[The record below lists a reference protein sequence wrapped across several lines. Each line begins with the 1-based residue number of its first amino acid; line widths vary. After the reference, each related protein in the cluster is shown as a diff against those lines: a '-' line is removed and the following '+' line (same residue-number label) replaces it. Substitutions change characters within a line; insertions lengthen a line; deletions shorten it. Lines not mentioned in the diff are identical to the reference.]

1 MAGAPATACPSVA
14 VSSPAVVG
22 APAVVGPQAAVG
34 APIADRAPTRP
45 TSGIRDRRLAQLAA
59 DQNGLVTR
67 RQLLDAGFTA
77 RAIERLVQRGA
88 LSIELRGVYAVG
100 YPVEDLRRR
109 LRACLLACGPDAR
122 LSHET
127 AANWLGLGPAPELTA
142 PVHVTVVGPRRR
154 VRSGLVVHRA
164 ARLAADDRTV
174 ARGLPTTSMARTL
187 VDVASTFDERRLER
201 MVHTALV
208 DGGLAPASLLAAIDR
223 APGRRTGLLRE
234 LASASAGGRRSG
246 LEHDLWRHLGAAGLT
261 DGARCNLSIGPWEV
275 DVAWPDA
282 QVVVEADGFRYHRTR
297 ADRERDERKTRWFRA
312 RGYDLL
318 RFSDREIDQ
327 RPLAVVAE
335 IAGALAVAR
344 QRRTT

>member
-127 AANWLGLGPAPELTA
+127 AAKWLGLGPAPELTA
-142 PVHVTVVGPRRR
+142 PVHV
-154 VRSGLVVHRA
+154 
-164 ARLAADDRTV
+164 TV

-223 APGRRTGLLRE
+223 APGRRTGLLRK

-335 IAGALAVAR
+335 ISGALAVAR